1 MAVGE
6 PFVFCGRIA
15 EAYYTNAE
23 QDSVSIMWSDGE
35 KNREYHLKVDEDD
48 DQFKA
53 LLSEYSYESLDEST
67 LSKNEINRQWWRDA
81 FNDYAKRSGIFSDL
95 TLEVPEER
103 QADLSIIFDFDPENS
118 EHKEEL
124 FKLKL
129 KMFEQDIVKNSK
141 SKAGKASIRK
151 ASTPIEAIVAYKKF
165 MKK

>member
-6 PFVFCGRIA
+6 PFAFCGRIV

-23 QDSVSIMWSDGE
+23 QDTVSIMWSDGE

-81 FNDYAKRSGIFSDL
+81 FTDYAERTGLGSG
-95 TLEVPEER
+95 VPEER
-103 QADLSIIFDFDPENS
+103 QADLSIIFDFDPEDS
-118 EHKEEL
+118 VQKEGL

-129 KMFEQDIVKNSK
+129 QMFEQDIVKNSK
-141 SKAGKASIRK
+141 SKAGKSSIRK

>member
-23 QDSVSIMWSDGE
+23 QDTVAIMWSDGE
-35 KNREYHLKVDEDD
+35 KNREYHLKVDEED

-67 LSKNEINRQWWRDA
+67 LAKNEINRQWWRDA
-81 FNDYAKRSGIFSDL
+81 FNAYAVTQNFSSGVL
-95 TLEVPEER
+95 EER
-103 QADLSIIFDFDPENS
+103 HADLSLIFDFDPENTA
-118 EHKEEL
+118 HKEGL

-129 KMFEQDIVKNSK
+129 QMFEQDIVKKSK
-141 SKAGKASIRK
+141 SKVAKAAIRK
-151 ASTPIEAIVAYKKF
+151 APTPIEAIVAYKKF
-165 MKK
+165 IKK